1 MTISQLDDLVRTDRL
16 LISAI
21 HKITEVVIAPFV
33 LLSRRLRLLGLVEM
47 LVYEPYKVNHH
58 PT

>member
-1 MTISQLDDLVRTDRL
+1 MAISQLDDLVRTDRL

-21 HKITEVVIAPFV
+21 RKITEVVIAPFV
-33 LLSRRLRLLGLVEM
+33 ILSRRLRLLSLVEM